1 MFIREE
7 DWLLALIKEGGFSSI
22 TFWVTTIMSRGGR
35 VNPNPNS
42 KLEAILDI
50 YRFSRT
56 EP

>member
-35 VNPNPNS
+35 G
-42 KLEAILDI
+42 ILLG
-50 YRFSRT
+50 
-56 EP
+56 